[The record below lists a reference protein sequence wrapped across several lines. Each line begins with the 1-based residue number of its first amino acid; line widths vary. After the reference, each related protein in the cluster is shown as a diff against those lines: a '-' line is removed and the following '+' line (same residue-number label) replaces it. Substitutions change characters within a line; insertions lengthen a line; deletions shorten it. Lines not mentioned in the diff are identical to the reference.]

1 MHLVYISFLLVGDT
15 HRTAARLS
23 SLSQAS
29 HSLARPCSST
39 RPLLSNALGYLSGA
53 PVLSYVRQAT
63 SANEADSY
71 LIIIKSLLPNV
82 VASLYHDLSSP
93 DTNPPAWALSGR
105 IWISLVMVVLI
116 PLSYLRRLDSLR
128 HTSYIALFSCGEY
141 HSSLGHKS
149 ERTWLN
155 WLFPRKRTLF

>member
-1 MHLVYISFLLVGDT
+1 MQLRHLVCTSSLLARDT
-15 HRTAARLS
+15 HRTAARPS
-23 SLSQAS
+23 SPSQAS

-39 RPLLSNALGYLSGA
+39 RPLPSSVSGCLSGA
-53 PVLSYVRQAT
+53 PVLSDVRRAT
-63 SANEADSY
+63 GADEADSY

-105 IWISLVMVVLI
+105 VWTSLVMVVLV

-141 HSSLGHKS
+141 HSSLPHKGD
-149 ERTWLN
+149 
-155 WLFPRKRTLF
+155 RTLT

>member
-1 MHLVYISFLLVGDT
+1 VLLVYISSLLVGDT
-15 HRTAARLS
+15 HRTAAHLS
-23 SLSQAS
+23 SLSQPS
-29 HSLARPCSST
+29 HSLVRPCSST
-39 RPLLSNALGYLSGA
+39 RPLLSNALECQSGA
-53 PVLSYVRQAT
+53 PVMSQVRRAIP
-63 SANEADSY
+63 ANEVDSY

-105 IWISLVMVVLI
+105 IWISLVMVVLV

-141 HSSLGHKS
+141 YRSLPHKR
-149 ERTWLN
+149 ERT
-155 WLFPRKRTLF
+155 